1 MSRQQAKIPDA
12 ERSYLRSAVTAVDC
26 EISRLAQVKI
36 GEPSVTTDRLK
47 EKWKELIGLLALGP
61 EPEYRECP
69 FCHGIGMRFA
79 SQCGYCWKKLPPF
92 MSPPEAPGKRREQ
105 IC

>member
-1 MSRQQAKIPDA
+1 MNSQQSKIPDEA
-12 ERSYLRSAVTAVDC
+12 RSHLRSVVTAVDG
-26 EISRLAQVKI
+26 EISQLAQVRT

-69 FCHGIGMRFA
+69 FCHNVGMRFA
-79 SQCGYCWKKLPPF
+79 SQCGFCWKKLPPF
-92 MSPPEAPGKRREQ
+92 MSALEEPGKRS
-105 IC
+105 

>member
-1 MSRQQAKIPDA
+1 MNSQQSKIPDA
-12 ERSYLRSAVTAVDC
+12 ARSYLRSVVTAVDG
-26 EISRLAQVKI
+26 EISQLEQVRI

-69 FCHGIGMRFA
+69 FCHKVGMRFA
-79 SQCGYCWKKLPPF
+79 SQCGFCWEKLPPF